1 MRPLARELKAGK
13 LLPPNSSRFVY
24 SGPFLDLPQN
34 GPLADLER
42 ERKVYA
48 HLRHVEQLAL
58 RALVISDVLCAEHI
72 RRLTRLDQ
80 LQLFPIEKAVLEC
93 EHGFAAVVTL
103 DRHADNLV
111 LADILAVAVVLPFSS
126 LPK

>member
-1 MRPLARELKAGK
+1 MASEASENLFTLQSPLLTLLK
-13 LLPPNSSRFVY
+13 LFW
-24 SGPFLDLPQN
+24 PFLDLPQN
-34 GPLADLER
+34 RPLAHPER
-42 ERKVYA
+42 ERKVNA
-48 HLRHVEQLAL
+48 HLRHVEQLTL
-58 RALVISDVLCAEHI
+58 SALVISDVLRAEHI

-111 LADILAVAVVLPFSS
+111 LADILAVAVMLSVS
-126 LPK
+126 